1 MGVHLQERRG
11 MHGVCMGMHPR
22 GCVRACV
29 NMHLQERG
37 VCTWVCIHVSGG
49 HKRAVA
55 CTHHYVNDVADCQH
69 ESEVSATHTI

>member
-37 VCTWVCIHVSGG
+37 VCAGG
-49 HKRAVA
+49 HKVA